1 METSQYDFT
10 QTRLCLCA
18 NLRIAARAVTQLYD
32 GTLKPLGL
40 RGTQFTVLAALMQTG
55 LIKLTDLTNVLSMDR
70 TTLTR
75 NLKPLEEQGLIEIT
89 VGEDRR
95 ERLVSLTPQGRV
107 AVEEAL
113 PLWEQAQTKM
123 VQGLGA
129 EAVSSLLALLANSTQ
144 IAQGA

>member
-1 METSQYDFT
+1 MAT
-10 QTRLCLCA
+10 
-18 NLRIAARAVTQLYD
+18 RAVTQLYD
-32 GTLKPLGL
+32 DTLKPLGL

-95 ERLVSLTPQGRV
+95 ERLVSLTPQGRAV
-107 AVEEAL
+107 VEEAL

-129 EAVSSLLALLANSTQ
+129 EAASTLLALLANSTQ

>member
-1 METSQYDFT
+1 MAT
-10 QTRLCLCA
+10 
-18 NLRIAARAVTQLYD
+18 RAVTQLYD
-32 GTLKPLGL
+32 DTLKPLGL

-95 ERLVSLTPQGRV
+95 ERLVSLTPQGRAVV
-107 AVEEAL
+107 AEAL

-129 EAVSSLLALLANSTQ
+129 EAASTLLALLANSTQ

>member
-1 METSQYDFT
+1 MAT
-10 QTRLCLCA
+10 
-18 NLRIAARAVTQLYD
+18 RAVTQLYD
-32 GTLKPLGL
+32 DTLKPLGL

-95 ERLVSLTPQGRV
+95 ERLVSLTPQGRAV
-107 AVEEAL
+107 VEEAL

-129 EAVSSLLALLANSTQ
+129 EAASTLLALLANSTQ
-144 IAQGA
+144 IVQGA

>member
-1 METSQYDFT
+1 METSQCDFI
-10 QTRLCLCA
+10 QTRLCVCA
-18 NLRIAARAVTQLYD
+18 NLRMATRAVTQLYD
-32 GTLKPLGL
+32 DTLKPLGL

-95 ERLVSLTPQGRV
+95 ERLVSLTPQGRAV
-107 AVEEAL
+107 VEEAL

-129 EAVSSLLALLANSTQ
+129 EAASTLLALLANSTQ
-144 IAQGA
+144 IVQGA